1 MKQSKLICL
10 LGSKITER
18 KMNNLF
24 DTKGL
29 MDSLL
34 LQQAVYC
41 KTKNIEIP
49 DILKQRLDNA
59 SVEEKAEAEIQMIEA
74 EYLID
79 EICEGK

>member
-1 MKQSKLICL
+1 MDNI
-10 LGSKITER
+10 
-18 KMNNLF
+18 F

-41 KTKNIEIP
+41 KTKNIGIP
-49 DILKQRLDNA
+49 DVLKQKLDNA
-59 SVEEKAEAEIQMIEA
+59 PIEEKAEAEIQLIEA